1 MPEFDW
7 NNNGKKDVFD
17 QYMDMKVMS
26 DESSDDTDDFDLDD
40 EDIDIL
46 DIDDLDDDEE
56 KYTWR
61 ENYLFDYEID
71 PEDYETEE
79 EYLEALE
86 MERSNKK
93 VSELSIT
100 KESSVKNQINT
111 NMNNSKI
118 YKFCKVKLDSIHK
131 QYDYLC
137 GDLEINV
144 NDSVLI
150 PFGKQNEH
158 IKGTIVAVGKCLE
171 CAFNT
176 SVDNMKCVLK
186 VLNKVN
192 NTLSIP
198 AEKPTDNIV
207 YEDDY
212 IKISW
217 IKWQRI
223 NYLLLGGNAL
233 AGTFLFEN
241 KYDKRFC
248 IYFKDISIGGFLNQE
263 ESSSIAL
270 SGKQKQLKEVPFA
283 FDAKIPEDLK
293 NYNEIEFRICY
304 GRIKEGYS
312 TSSFIDQPL
321 IKSDIIIWK
330 L

>member
-1 MPEFDW
+1 MPKFDW

-40 EDIDIL
+40 EDVDIL

-86 MERSNKK
+86 MERSNK
-93 VSELSIT
+93 
-100 KESSVKNQINT
+100 ND
-111 NMNNSKI
+111 SKI
-118 YKFCKVKLDSIHK
+118 YKYCKVQLDSINK

-137 GDLEINV
+137 GDLDINV

-150 PFGKQNEH
+150 PFGTKNEH
-158 IKGTIVAVGKCLE
+158 IKGTVVAVGNCLE
-171 CAFNT
+171 CALNT

-186 VLNKVN
+186 VLNN
-192 NTLSIP
+192 S
-198 AEKPTDNIV
+198 DNAMTVTTKKTNENVV

-212 IKISW
+212 IKVSF
-217 IKWQRI
+217 IKWEYHD
-223 NYLLLGGNAL
+223 YLAGRAR

-241 KYDKRFC
+241 KYDDRLC
-248 IYFKDISIGGFLNQE
+248 MYFKNISVGGFLNQE
-263 ESSSIAL
+263 ESMPTAL
-270 SGKQKQLKEVPFA
+270 SGKKKVITEISFVFDKKVPEHLKT
-283 FDAKIPEDLK
+283 
-293 NYNEIEFRICY
+293 YNEVEFTLCY

-312 TSSFIDQPL
+312 ASSLIQKPL
-321 IKSDIIIWK
+321 IESEVISLKI
-330 L
+330 

>member
-1 MPEFDW
+1 MPKFDW

-17 QYMDMKVMS
+17 QYIDMKVMS
-26 DESSDDTDDFDLDD
+26 DESSDDIDDFDLVD

-46 DIDDLDDDEE
+46 DIDDLNDDEE

-71 PEDYETEE
+71 PENYETEE

-86 MERSNKK
+86 IERSNKK

-100 KESSVKNQINT
+100 KESLVKNQTNT
-111 NMNNSKI
+111 NINNSKI
-118 YKFCKVKLDSIHK
+118 YKFCKVKLDSINK

-158 IKGTIVAVGKCLE
+158 IKGTVVAVGKCLE

-176 SVDNMKCVLK
+176 SVNNMKCVLK
-186 VLNKVN
+186 VLNKADNSLSIINENVN
-192 NTLSIP
+192 N
-198 AEKPTDNIV
+198 NIV

-212 IKISW
+212 IKITL
-217 IKWQRI
+217 IKWEYHE
-223 NYLLLGGNAL
+223 YLFAGRGRGGK
-233 AGTFLFEN
+233 FLFEN

-248 IYFKDISIGGFLNQE
+248 IFFKNISVGGFLIQEESVPIGLNGNQKEIKDISF
-263 ESSSIAL
+263 
-270 SGKQKQLKEVPFA
+270 V
-283 FDAKIPEDLK
+283 FDNKIPEHLK
-293 NYNEIEFRICY
+293 EYSEIEFRVCY
-304 GRIKEGYS
+304 GIIGEGLSAPSNIK
-312 TSSFIDQPL
+312 FPL
-321 IKSDIIIWK
+321 IESDIIVWK